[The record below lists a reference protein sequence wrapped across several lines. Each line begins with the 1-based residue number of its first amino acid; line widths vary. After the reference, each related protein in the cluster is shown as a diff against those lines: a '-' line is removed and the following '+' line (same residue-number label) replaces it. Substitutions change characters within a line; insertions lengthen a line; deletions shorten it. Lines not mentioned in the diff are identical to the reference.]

1 MVPIG
6 QEHRNVKT
14 AAQAIRISI
23 VQDPSNFCSRQSPG
37 LLQEL
42 GTVKERTS
50 VWLSKKEIIRVYGE
64 RLIAIAGRAR
74 NADGFFLWL
83 IRIHCCNSKSP
94 LWKY

>member
-1 MVPIG
+1 MSKQPLKQSEFQSYKIL
-6 QEHRNVKT
+6 RT
-14 AAQAIRISI
+14 S
-23 VQDPSNFCSRQSPG
+23 VQDKVPG
-37 LLQEL
+37 CFKSL